1 MQKKKTY
8 QGAQQNKDK
17 KNLTDHIRVFLNTDN
32 LTDGQKTYLEN
43 LIEDKN
49 LTDHQKYGFFQCYY
63 KVHNVKKEDA
73 ESIKKDSSFQKFL
86 KNVNFQE
93 LLKNF
98 STSEKEKVG
107 DAQKLTEVFE
117 SKPTLKGQKKL
128 HTLIIK
134 LYQANKLT
142 FPKKKYLKNLESSP
156 DLTDKQKLK
165 FFTAFCRKHDLVIPT
180 IDKNVI
186 INAMKKEA
194 NSKEKKLELEKVKE
208 VENFLRVLKDIT
220 FNKERELEK
229 VKEVL
234 LQALTPQQ
242 KLEALSHLKKT
253 TYTRNREEYNRK

>member
-32 LTDGQKTYLEN
+32 LTDGQKTYLKN

-117 SKPTLKGQKKL
+117 SKPTLKGQNNY
-128 HTLIIK
+128 T
-134 LYQANKLT
+134 
-142 FPKKKYLKNLESSP
+142 P
-156 DLTDKQKLK
+156 
-165 FFTAFCRKHDLVIPT
+165 
-180 IDKNVI
+180 
-186 INAMKKEA
+186 
-194 NSKEKKLELEKVKE
+194 
-208 VENFLRVLKDIT
+208 
-220 FNKERELEK
+220 
-229 VKEVL
+229 L
-234 LQALTPQQ
+234 L
-242 KLEALSHLKKT
+242 
-253 TYTRNREEYNRK
+253 